1 MDVPVQFRPPIEVRV
16 YVGEEPA
23 GYSRRKVGAD
33 KGVGE
38 GGEEEFMDMLGQSDQ
53 AELVADGA
61 YEIGERSR
69 GGKEEWIVHCLMG
82 DLAVV
87 SPDTGLIRK
96 SLSKV
101 MLSDHDGA

>member
-1 MDVPVQFRPPIEVRV
+1 MNVPIQFRPRIEVRV

-38 GGEEEFMDMLGQSDQ
+38 GGKEELMDMLRESDQ
-53 AELVADGA
+53 AKLVADRA
-61 YEIGERSR
+61 HEIGERSR
-69 GGKEEWIVHCLMG
+69 GGKEEWVMHGLTR
-82 DLAVV
+82 DLAVG
-87 SPDTGLIRK
+87 SPDKEIIRK

>member
-1 MDVPVQFRPPIEVRV
+1 MDVPIQFRPPIEVRV

-33 KGVGE
+33 KGIGE
-38 GGEEEFMDMLGQSDQ
+38 GGEEELMDMLRESDQ
-53 AELVADGA
+53 TELVTDGA

-69 GGKEEWIVHCLMG
+69 GGKEEWIVHCSTG

-87 SPDTGLIRK
+87 SPDDGLIRK
-96 SLSKV
+96 RLSKV

>member
-1 MDVPVQFRPPIEVRV
+1 MDVPIQFRPLVEVRV
-16 YVGEEPA
+16 YVGKEPA
-23 GYSRRKVGAD
+23 GYSGRKVGAD
-33 KGVGE
+33 KGIGE
-38 GGEEEFMDMLGQSDQ
+38 GGEEELMDMLRESDQ

-69 GGKEEWIVHCLMG
+69 GGKDEWIVHCLTG

-87 SPDTGLIRK
+87 SPDDGLIRK